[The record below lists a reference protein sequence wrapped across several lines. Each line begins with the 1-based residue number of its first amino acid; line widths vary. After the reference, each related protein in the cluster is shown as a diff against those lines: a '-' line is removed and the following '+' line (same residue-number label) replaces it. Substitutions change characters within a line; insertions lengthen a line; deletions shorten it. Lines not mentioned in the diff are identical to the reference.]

1 MQLVDSYQLVG
12 VPRQSTPR
20 VVFVRF
26 RISSSVW
33 VFHPHIRRPIYTW
46 SSDAHRCL
54 PLRSTA
60 LKCPW
65 HPSPSRTLRCD
76 KVWHMLT
83 AARDDMHMETLCT
96 VILSLPPDV
105 LVQLQSQ
112 LTLLSVRIGITCTT
126 MVSKT
131 CVICKQ
137 ACTDWTRLAT
147 IVIFGI
153 ITNPPMQ
160 HDHPAR
166 FNLWPMQPS
175 NV

>member
-1 MQLVDSYQLVG
+1 MCQCNP
-12 VPRQSTPR
+12 PRELFLSGLESGAA
-20 VVFVRF
+20 FRF
-26 RISSSVW
+26 SSSTSED
-33 VFHPHIRRPIYTW
+33 PYTW

-54 PLRSTA
+54 PLRSNA
-60 LKCPW
+60 LKCAWP
-65 HPSPSRTLRCD
+65 PSPSRTWRCD
-76 KVWHMLT
+76 KVWHLLT
-83 AARDDMHMETLCT
+83 AARDDMHMDTLGT

-137 ACTDWTRLAT
+137 ECTDWIRLAT

-153 ITNPPMQ
+153 IINPPMQ

-166 FNLWPMQPS
+166 FNLSPMQPS
-175 NV
+175 DV